1 MNDPITDYPKSIQ
14 NKFKE
19 LFGQEA
25 LIIRSPGRINLIGE
39 HLDYNMGFVLP
50 AAINKAI
57 WLGIQKREDD
67 LVCLHSLMMT
77 ITAAA

>member
-1 MNDPITDYPKSIQ
+1 MNDPITDYPKSIR

-67 LVCLHSLMMT
+67 GIRLYSLDYDDDYRG
-77 ITAAA
+77 